1 MSKLRRYFCFFL
13 FLPIC
18 LGCSRAS
25 GKYKLPLINIG
36 GFEVADLDPQKLTN
50 RSIKLSQL
58 VEDIK
63 VVQLQT
69 TDSSMIAN
77 STDYKVG
84 EKYILAVF
92 NDEIYQFSIT
102 GEFIRLV
109 AKKGM
114 GPGELNAVR
123 KNVRYDMDEHSDLLY
138 VSILD
143 RLYLYKLSTGEF
155 LGNKRLR
162 AVDNMSEAISIVYA
176 PDSLFIY
183 SFYSRGGLPEDSL
196 GCGIAVQDWGG
207 DLICEKRFDFKTW
220 TVYPP
225 PINYELLHGS
235 SIYVVKTDAP
245 GEYIIQINNQDS
257 SYVFSLDDFSI
268 RPYLLVRTKGPLK
281 GNYPVDYISVGS
293 YQIKGEFNCT
303 NNFQLMN
310 MYLIKNLAGF
320 PSSLEAYNYYILYD
334 DKTKTAFNIEQF
346 TDDYFG
352 FIHSRDKS
360 TQKLPVYPSFVS
372 PSGKVLLTYEA
383 SYFLKLKEEKLKE
396 PSLSPEI
403 VDRINMY
410 SRDLTEFSN
419 PVLII
424 GKVRKVIRL
433 D

>member
-1 MSKLRRYFCFFL
+1 M
-13 FLPIC
+13 
-18 LGCSRAS
+18 
-25 GKYKLPLINIG
+25 PLLKIA
-36 GFEVADLDPQKLTN
+36 GFEVADLDPQKLTY

-58 VEDIK
+58 VEDIN

-69 TDSSMIAN
+69 TDSSIIAN
-77 STDYKVG
+77 STDFRVG
-84 EKYILAVF
+84 DKYILAVS

-102 GEFIRLV
+102 GEFIRLI
-109 AKKGM
+109 AKKGI

-123 KNVRYDMDEHSDLLY
+123 NNVRYDMDEHADLLY
-138 VSILD
+138 ISILD

-155 LGNKRLR
+155 LGNKKLR
-162 AVDNMSEAISIVYA
+162 AVNNSSEAISIVYA

-196 GCGIAVQDWGG
+196 DCGFAVQDWG
-207 DLICEKRFDFKTW
+207 DELIWEKRFDFKTW

-225 PINYELLHGS
+225 PINYEMLHGS
-235 SIYVVKTDAP
+235 VISVVKTDAP

-257 SYVFSLDDFSI
+257 SFMFSLDDFSLN
-268 RPYLLVRTKGPLK
+268 PYLLVRTKGPLK

-293 YQIKGEFNCT
+293 YQIKREFNRT

-320 PSSLEAYNYYILYD
+320 PGSLEAYNYYVLYD
-334 DKTKTAFNIEQF
+334 DKTMTAFNIEQF
-346 TDDYFG
+346 NDDYFG
-352 FIHSRDKS
+352 FIHSRDKL
-360 TQKLPVYPSFVS
+360 TQKLPVYPSLVS

-396 PSLSPEI
+396 PSISPEI
-403 VDRINMY
+403 VNRINMY
-410 SRDLTEFSN
+410 SVALTEFSN
-419 PVLII
+419 PVLVI
-424 GKVRKVIRL
+424 GKVRKVIRM